1 MAYFNIT
8 TEMAGRIINRES
20 KGGILYPINLANPKW
35 NFSRTT
41 TFVYKCFLPVGDV
54 ENKTCGQDDCWKN
67 NCFVRCDKQKTIS
80 KKPDCHDKSNSVPT
94 VDGSVKE
101 FYFPR
106 DKG

>member
-1 MAYFNIT
+1 MFSTSLAMLKIKH
-8 TEMAGRIINRES
+8 AGRMI
-20 KGGILYPINLANPKW
+20 
-35 NFSRTT
+35 
-41 TFVYKCFLPVGDV
+41 VG
-54 ENKTCGQDDCWKN
+54 KN

-80 KKPDCHDKSNSVPT
+80 KKPDCHDKSNSVST